1 MSLTTRLSVALAAQL
16 TGTHDHAPP
25 SSKLEP
31 GWQIDLTNGTG
42 AGKADRLWSDR
53 RTIAASSS
61 EDLDLAGSLTDALG
75 ATVTLARV
83 KLLAVYALPTNTN
96 DVVLG
101 DAASATWTSLL
112 GADGTIAVKPG
123 GLLLA
128 VAPGATAYPVTATTA
143 DLLKVANS
151 SSGSAVTY
159 DIYII
164 GASA

>member
-25 SSKLEP
+25 SSRLGPE
-31 GWQIDLTNGTG
+31 WQLNLASGTG
-42 AGKADRLWSDR
+42 AGQADRLWSDR
-53 RTIAASSS
+53 RTIAASAS

-75 ATVTLARV
+75 ATLTLARV
-83 KLLAVYALPTNTN
+83 KMLAVYALPANTN

-101 DAASATWTSLL
+101 DAAATTWTALL
-112 GADGTIAVKPG
+112 GTDGTLAVKPG
-123 GLLLA
+123 GLL
-128 VAPGATAYPVTATTA
+128 VVTAPGATAYPVTAGSA

-151 SSGSAVTY
+151 AAGSAVTY
-159 DIYII
+159 DIYIV